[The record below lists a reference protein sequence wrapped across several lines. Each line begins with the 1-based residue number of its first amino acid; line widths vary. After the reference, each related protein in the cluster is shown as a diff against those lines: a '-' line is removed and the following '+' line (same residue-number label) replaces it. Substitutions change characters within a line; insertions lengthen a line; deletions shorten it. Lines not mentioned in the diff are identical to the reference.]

1 MSSLAAV
8 PRVIPGY
15 RFDTL
20 PAYVGQELG
29 VGDWTVV
36 DQARIDGFADCTGD
50 HQWIHVDAER
60 ARRDSPFGGTIA
72 HGFLTLSLLARLQM
86 DLGVIPPDAAR
97 AINAGVNNVRFKA
110 PVRAGSRV
118 RARVALLSAEPKG
131 EGRCLLVTFNTLEV
145 EGAGEPA
152 VSGELAAM
160 IFRA

>member
-1 MSSLAAV
+1 MSQSAAT
-8 PRVIPGY
+8 PRLIPGY

-20 PAYVGQELG
+20 ADYVGKELG
-29 VGDWTVV
+29 VGEWITV

-60 ARRDSPFGGTIA
+60 ARRESPFGATIA

-86 DLGVIPPDAAR
+86 DLGVIPPDAGR
-97 AINAGVNNVRFKA
+97 AINAGVDKVRFKT

-118 RARVALLSAEPKG
+118 RVRVGLLSAQAKG
-131 EGRCLLVTFNTLEV
+131 EGRCLLVTFNELVV
-145 EGAGEPA
+145 EGEREPA

-160 IFRA
+160 VYKA